1 MKTETLIKAMDHIVD
16 IYDMSKYDSEVD
28 LYRIRD
34 VANSFVTDQISSKE
48 WLVDEVMKFREDFKL
63 YGYSFLIA
71 GGWYGLLGHLFKE
84 RNEDFVIV
92 SVDMD
97 PVCETIGNRLFPDIN
112 FVTDDIYDVIRE
124 TRMDHSWLINTSCE
138 HMEQDDIDF
147 LLQSKA
153 EHTFVC
159 LQSNNMFN
167 EASHINCHETLD
179 DFAKSLNLKDIFR
192 SFEMDLGSGYKRF
205 MVIGK

>member
-1 MKTETLIKAMDHIVD
+1 MKTETLINAMNRIVD
-16 IYDMSKYDSEVD
+16 IYDMSKYDSEID

-34 VANSFVTDQISSKE
+34 IANSFVSDQISSKE
-48 WLVDEVMKFREDFKL
+48 WLVNEVMKFREEANL
-63 YGYSFLIA
+63 YGFSFLIA

-84 RNEDFVIV
+84 RNNDFVVV

-97 PVCETIGNRLFPDIN
+97 PMCETLGFMLFPGIN
-112 FVTDDIYDVIRE
+112 FITDDIYDVIHE

-147 LLQSKA
+147 LLQAKA

-167 EASHINCHETLD
+167 EASHINCHKTLE
-179 DFAKSLNLKDIFR
+179 DFVKSLDLKHIFK
-192 SFEMDLGSGYKRF
+192 SFEMDLHSGYKRF